1 MYIVGGID
9 MNNYLK
15 LRCERSEDSSFTVG
29 KTYEATYTMVGSCC
43 GEDSYYIIYDNNGSK
58 RYMVLDGYFYS
69 FSKVIDGGG
78 GDELCLGN

>member
-1 MYIVGGID
+1 

-43 GEDSYYIIYDNNGSK
+43 GEDSYYIIYDNKLTN
-58 RYMVLDGYFYS
+58 
-69 FSKVIDGGG
+69 II
-78 GDELCLGN
+78 N